1 MSDRKVWLTD
11 TTLRDGEQGCGIAL
25 SIDDKVRLAQLLDE
39 AGFYQIEAG
48 IPAMGSCEKNAIER
62 IMDVRK
68 YAKITAWN
76 RMRREDIAHSID
88 CAPDII
94 HISAPVSDLLVH
106 AMLKK
111 DRAWISKTLTD
122 CVAYAQDKGFD
133 VTAGFQDA
141 SRADVG
147 FMASL
152 ACTMQR
158 MGVKSVRLADT
169 VGILTPLRARRL
181 LERLTSETDLPFGI
195 HAHNDLGMATAV
207 AAEAVKGGAVYVDT
221 TLFGIGERA
230 GNCDSYKFMAYGQS
244 RFQVKPDIAE
254 LSNLQSRA
262 ELILFRRERDNAW
275 SQAKKEEMYEK
286 VFEKL
291 ADHTDGIDGTGG
303 ACGLCACA
311 GS

>member
-25 SIDDKVRLAQLLDE
+25 SIDNKVGLARLLDE

-48 IPAMGSCEKNAIER
+48 IPAMGSGEKDAVQR
-62 IMDVRK
+62 IMSVRK
-68 YAKITAWN
+68 HAKIAVWN

-88 CAPDII
+88 CTPDII
-94 HISAPVSDLLVH
+94 HISTPVSDLLVH

-111 DRAWISKTLTD
+111 DRAWVSKTLTD

-133 VTAGFQDA
+133 ATVGFQDA
-141 SRADVG
+141 SRADVD

-152 ACTMQR
+152 ACNIQR

-207 AAEAVKGGAVYVDT
+207 SAEAVKGGAMYVDT

-230 GNCDSYKFMAYGQS
+230 GNCDSYSFLKYGQNQ
-244 RFQVKPDIAE
+244 FQMKPHAAAIESLRRGAE
-254 LSNLQSRA
+254 H
-262 ELILFRRERDNAW
+262 ILFPRERNRVCTA
-275 SQAKKEEMYEK
+275 
-286 VFEKL
+286 
-291 ADHTDGIDGTGG
+291 
-303 ACGLCACA
+303 
-311 GS
+311 